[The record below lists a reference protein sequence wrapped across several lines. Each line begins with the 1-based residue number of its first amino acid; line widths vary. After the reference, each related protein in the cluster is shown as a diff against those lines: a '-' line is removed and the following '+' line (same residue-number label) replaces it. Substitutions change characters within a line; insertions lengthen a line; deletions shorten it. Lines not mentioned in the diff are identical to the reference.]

1 MINQILKAVLL
12 VLLVTFVACTAKKEE
27 TVIAPVD
34 KEQIKKMIQD
44 KENHYAELY
53 TKGDLGKIDY
63 YADDAIVFAQN
74 QKMLIGKDSIQA
86 YLKKGL
92 EASSPGNKISFITD
106 DVYVFNDAN
115 QVLEIGSFRLVDSVD
130 VLINSGHY
138 MILFEKRD
146 GKYVSVRE
154 MSTSDIELE

>member
-1 MINQILKAVLL
+1 MTNQIVKGLWITLFIAS
-12 VLLVTFVACTAKKEE
+12 VACKAKMEEPVVTPIDKEE
-27 TVIAPVD
+27 
-34 KEQIKKMIQD
+34 IKKIIQE

-74 QKMLIGKDSIQA
+74 KKMLIGKDSIQA
-86 YLKKGL
+86 YLKEGL
-92 EASSPGNKISFITD
+92 ETSSPGNKISFITD

-154 MSTSDIELE
+154 MSTSDMPLQ